1 MLELIQPSE
10 KCIVTGSSSR
20 GGRRT
25 LLSRTR
31 GRPSAAGATARRLSG
46 ASNHG
51 GLHRGN
57 RLRRTQ
63 PMQAV
68 ALAPLGD
75 PDLKQLDATGG
86 LLRRRPPPV
95 RSGSGKDQLT
105 TRADRCDDGGR
116 VHRLDARH
124 CRRHRTR
131 QMRRRLVLHL
141 SLEAA
146 GAIVPRSDLTIYLY
160 RLLLHE
166 RSESVRPRTDSM
178 AFRETEPEGS
188 ARLRYALAP
197 SRARTRELRGPG
209 MAQTVSSVSLPYQS
223 RTPHA
228 QATGAPCFAKHV
240 CGLPRNFHTERT
252 PLKRRRAFNSTS
264 TRMCDKRY
272 LLAPFLSPPG
282 AG

>member
-95 RSGSGKDQLT
+95 RSGSGKDQVT

-178 AFRETEPEGS
+178 ARAPRDRTRRIS
-188 ARLRYALAP
+188 ASTVRPGPLLGENTRASRSWNGANRIVGVVAVPIEDP
-197 SRARTRELRGPG
+197 SRAGNGRPVLRQACVRPPAEL
-209 MAQTVSSVSLPYQS
+209 SY
-223 RTPHA
+223 
-228 QATGAPCFAKHV
+228 
-240 CGLPRNFHTERT
+240 
-252 PLKRRRAFNSTS
+252 
-264 TRMCDKRY
+264 
-272 LLAPFLSPPG
+272 
-282 AG
+282 